1 MYWVILKLLWSFKKK
16 SHLLSILQKCTC
28 IFFFFWQ
35 TTSFGKEIKSKE
47 NKFDSKWF
55 SVNSS
60 VLLGVCKNARICSSF
75 FSASS
80 FVIQKSQTQH
90 FFFLHWLYED
100 ISKFQINSSTT
111 FQRSSEKQAEFQME
125 LSSWTLKWHFNKHRG
140 SEVRKL
146 TNYQLRS
153 RASSV
158 GKAWVKNEY
167 IFIFMI
173 SIHVYLHIKP
183 YIYE

>member
-1 MYWVILKLLWSFKKK
+1 MYWVILKLLWSFLKK

-28 IFFFFWQ
+28 IFFFFFWQ

-47 NKFDSKWF
+47 SKFDSKWF

-90 FFFLHWLYED
+90 FFFLNWLYED

-153 RASSV
+153 RASSWE
-158 GKAWVKNEY
+158 KPELKMN
-167 IFIFMI
+167 
-173 SIHVYLHIKP
+173 VYSYLW
-183 YIYE
+183 